1 MEIPIEVY
9 SLDFD
14 KQYIEEEE
22 ILKRLDQF
30 QPPPAPVNPPATPA
44 QVPPPI
50 EPMFLPL
57 RLPGVQFW
65 SSLRQQD
72 EKKQKRD
79 ELTRRVKAI
88 EDQLAVMAKE
98 EAQEATVPLPEG
110 HAEKKNGLIEQKNAL
125 EAQIAEADSET

>member
-1 MEIPIEVY
+1 MPDTVKLGPVLPYSTSAIACIEMKNPMEIPIEVY

-57 RLPGVQFW
+57 RLPGV
-65 SSLRQQD
+65 
-72 EKKQKRD
+72 
-79 ELTRRVKAI
+79 
-88 EDQLAVMAKE
+88 
-98 EAQEATVPLPEG
+98 
-110 HAEKKNGLIEQKNAL
+110 
-125 EAQIAEADSET
+125 